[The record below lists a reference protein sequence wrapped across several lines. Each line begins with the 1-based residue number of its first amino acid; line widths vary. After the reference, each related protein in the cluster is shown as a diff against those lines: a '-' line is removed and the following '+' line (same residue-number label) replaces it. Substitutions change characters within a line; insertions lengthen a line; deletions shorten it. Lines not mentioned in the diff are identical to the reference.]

1 MNTRERS
8 MPAVLRKLVAQIQS
22 RRESP
27 DESLFSILIRLEQQI
42 RRELKVNCDS
52 PTRKPGTQ
60 IAANRH
66 SLMVPRS
73 RYIE

>member
-42 RRELKVNCDS
+42 RQELKVNCDS
-52 PTRKPGTQ
+52 
-60 IAANRH
+60 
-66 SLMVPRS
+66 
-73 RYIE
+73 